1 MIPATEE
8 CSSKCNKVSQPEL
21 VKKVSQPGTNKK
33 VSLPA
38 NGEKQSRTKTGE
50 KISQPASSNN
60 IRHGPQHT
68 FSALEPRSQHPSML
82 AALRRTQRQGKGQ
95 IHFYKLL
102 LI

>member
-21 VKKVSQPGTNKK
+21 VKVSQPGTNNKI
-33 VSLPA
+33 SLPA
-38 NGEKQSRTKTGE
+38 NGEKQSHTKTGE